1 MPETSSANAALP
13 RRARIWSLR
22 WQEGDSERESAARSL
37 ELALGIRP
45 LTARLLCNRGYDDP
59 AAAAAFL
66 SHGGM
71 QPHDPFLLTD
81 MQPAGGLV
89 HAEIID
95 IERFDVRH
103 AVIVE
108 KLFVDAEGIAQHP
121 AFMLRHKDRR
131 MIVGQ
136 KDL

>member
-59 AAAAAFL
+59 AAAATFL

-81 MQPAGGLV
+81 MQPAVSRVLAAVQDGETVAVYG
-89 HAEIID
+89 D
-95 IERFDVRH
+95 YDV
-103 AVIVE
+103 ATPE
-108 KLFVDAEGIAQHP
+108 SAHP
-121 AFMLRHKDRR
+121 HPFSP
-131 MIVGQ
+131 
-136 KDL
+136 

>member
-59 AAAAAFL
+59 AAAATFL

-81 MQPAGGLV
+81 MQPAVSRVL
-89 HAEIID
+89 A
-95 IERFDVRH
+95 
-103 AVIVE
+103 
-108 KLFVDAEGIAQHP
+108 P
-121 AFMLRHKDRR
+121 ACTSTCADWAFRSSGTFPTVCARDTECPGPVWTRWRR
-131 MIVGQ
+131 RA
-136 KDL
+136 